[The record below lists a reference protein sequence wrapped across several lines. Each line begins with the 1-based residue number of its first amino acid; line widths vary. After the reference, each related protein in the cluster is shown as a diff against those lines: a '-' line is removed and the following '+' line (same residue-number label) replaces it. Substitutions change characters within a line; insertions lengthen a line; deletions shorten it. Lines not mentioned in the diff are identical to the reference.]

1 MLGFARRNVAKR
13 RDRTMPGKGSVLL
26 DPLRSLPGRDG
37 LVGPVHE
44 QTWLVVETRG
54 DLLA

>member
-1 MLGFARRNVAKR
+1 
-13 RDRTMPGKGSVLL
+13 MPGKGSVLL